1 MAPLAGA
8 VAGQGGTV
16 PGTGAAGPLVW
27 RMALLAALAVVL
39 VGALSG
45 WLVARAAGQEALQRL
60 QSQQSDEVEVVARL
74 LAGKIEQSQ
83 KLLRQVATG
92 ISAEMLHSP
101 SSLQW
106 LLQQG
111 LPAVQFFDSMQ
122 VARQDGQLRVNLQDG
137 HFDNAANLEPLER
150 DSLRR
155 TLQEGKPMV
164 SELVGGRSAEA
175 RVMFTQPLRRRDGS
189 VMGVVAGGLRL
200 QSQGLLPGSLLLPA
214 RTDSR
219 LLVFTRDGTILL
231 HSDPARV
238 LGHVRDEP
246 GLAQAYAQ
254 WSAQERPVEGRGTT
268 QVLAGHV
275 VSMAGMPLPQW
286 LVARVSDARAVRAP
300 QHGAQ
305 QQAWWLVAAL
315 TLLGALGVA
324 GLLLWL
330 ARPLAQLGARAQ
342 LGLQAHTL
350 APAPWPRAGGEVGAL
365 AQVLQTLEARCA
377 QQAAAQQHTQAA
389 FQAVMAHA
397 CISIVLLQ
405 RGVLRQAGSQ
415 ACRMLGY
422 TEEDLCG
429 RPVRDLYLSD
439 ADYAETG
446 ARVRAGFAAHGALM
460 GDVRLRRKDG
470 SAVWVRVQG
479 RSVDPADARS
489 GTVWTLEDLTA
500 LHAAREQNIWLA
512 THDPLTQLTNHQG
525 CERRLHLLLAERLAR
540 RRSAVPVQ
548 AGASAHAPE
557 AQPDGVF
564 LHLDLDHFTV
574 INDLAGHDAGD
585 EVLCHVA
592 QLLQTQV
599 GQGGWVARLGGD
611 TFGVVLPDCTS
622 AHGAEVAA
630 QLRAVVQGWE
640 PIYQGRSFAL
650 AVSIGMVVLDAR
662 AQDAASVLQAADM
675 ACYSAKRSGRNCM
688 VLHVPPAAPGA
699 ALS

>member
-1 MAPLAGA
+1 MPWLAGA
-8 VAGQGGTV
+8 VPGPGPAV

-45 WLVARAAGQEALQRL
+45 WLVASAAGQEALQRL
-60 QSQQSDEVEVVARL
+60 QGQQTDEVEVVARL
-74 LAGKIEQSQ
+74 LASKIEQSQ

-92 ISAEMLHSP
+92 ITPEMLYSP

-231 HSDPARV
+231 HSDPTRV
-238 LGHVRDEP
+238 MGNVRDEP
-246 GLAQAYAQ
+246 GLAQAYVQ

-286 LVARVSDARAVRAP
+286 LVARVSDARVVLAP
-300 QHGAQ
+300 LHGAQ
-305 QQAWWLVAAL
+305 QQAWWLVAGL

-330 ARPLAQLGARAQ
+330 AHPLAQLRARA
-342 LGLQAHTL
+342 LQVLEART
-350 APAPWPRAGGEVGAL
+350 PAPWPHSGGEVGAL

-377 QQAAAQQHTQAA
+377 QQAATQQNTQAA

-397 CISIVLLQ
+397 SISIVLLQ
-405 RGVLRQAGSQ
+405 HGVLRKAGSQ

-422 TEEDLCG
+422 TEEELCG

-446 ARVRAGFAAHGALM
+446 ARVKAGFAAHGALM

-479 RSVDPADARS
+479 RSVDPADAHS

-540 RRSAVPVQ
+540 RRSDVPAHSG
-548 AGASAHAPE
+548 AGAGAALSE
-557 AQPDGVF
+557 AEPDGVF
-564 LHLDLDHFTV
+564 LHFVLDHFTV

-585 EVLCHVA
+585 DVLCHVA

-611 TFGVVLPDCTS
+611 KFGVVLPDCTS
-622 AHGAEVAA
+622 AYGTEVAA
-630 QLRAVVQGWE
+630 QLRAVVQCWE

-650 AVSIGMVVLDAR
+650 AASIGMVVLDAR
-662 AQDAASVLQAADM
+662 TQDAAGVLQAADM
-675 ACYSAKRSGRNCM
+675 ACYSAKRSGRNCV
-688 VLHVPPAAPGA
+688 VLHVPPAAASA
-699 ALS
+699 ALP